1 MAVSHLDRLS
11 STDASFL
18 TQEDESS
25 HMHIGAVLVFEGP
38 PPPYEEFLEH
48 VEARL
53 HLVPRYRQKLVFP
66 PMQRPL
72 WVDDPRLNIEYHVRH
87 SSLPEPGDDGQLAAL
102 TARIFSQQLDR
113 SKPLW
118 EMYLVQGLEGNR
130 FALISKTH
138 HAMVDGIS
146 GVDLATV
153 LFDANPVPAG
163 LTPPVRPWEPKPEP
177 SDAQLLARSVEGLAK
192 MPLQVGR
199 RALRAAQHP
208 RHAVSEVTEVAE
220 GLGEIAWE
228 LMNPAPKLPL
238 NTEIGPHRRYRWVHS
253 QLADFKLVKDAIG
266 GTVNDVVLAV
276 VAGALRHWVRARGLR
291 TQGLEARAL
300 VPVSLRGDE
309 DRGMLG
315 NRLAVV
321 RAPLPVYA
329 DDPVERLRIVREAM
343 SKIKQSKQ
351 VMGAEAIVSFND
363 FAPPTVL
370 AQAARLNFS
379 TRLFNLIVT
388 NVPGP
393 QFPLYVLGRELETV
407 VPVAFLP
414 AKHSLAVANFSYN
427 GRMSFG
433 LLADFDA
440 MEDIDVVQQGLEH
453 SLKELV
459 EEAVARQPQRR
470 KRTTTR
476 TARRGTAVLEDAT
489 SPGSD
494 GSPNG
499 ADGSG
504 GRSGGSSTGEEGR
517 SPE

>member
-1 MAVSHLDRLS
+1 
-11 STDASFL
+11 
-18 TQEDESS
+18 
-25 HMHIGAVLVFEGP
+25 
-38 PPPYEEFLEH
+38 
-48 VEARL
+48 
-53 HLVPRYRQKLVFP
+53 
-66 PMQRPL
+66 
-72 WVDDPRLNIEYHVRH
+72 
-87 SSLPEPGDDGQLAAL
+87 
-102 TARIFSQQLDR
+102 
-113 SKPLW
+113 
-118 EMYLVQGLEGNR
+118 
-130 FALISKTH
+130 
-138 HAMVDGIS
+138 
-146 GVDLATV
+146 
-153 LFDANPVPAG
+153 
-163 LTPPVRPWEPKPEP
+163 
-177 SDAQLLARSVEGLAK
+177 
-192 MPLQVGR
+192 
-199 RALRAAQHP
+199 
-208 RHAVSEVTEVAE
+208 
-220 GLGEIAWE
+220 
-228 LMNPAPKLPL
+228 
-238 NTEIGPHRRYRWVHS
+238 
-253 QLADFKLVKDAIG
+253 
-266 GTVNDVVLAV
+266 
-276 VAGALRHWVRARGLR
+276 
-291 TQGLEARAL
+291 
-300 VPVSLRGDE
+300 
-309 DRGMLG
+309 
-315 NRLAVV
+315 
-321 RAPLPVYA
+321 VYA